1 MSNLWIPVNLLN
13 NREIATATW
22 LLIGLALRLSQNTI
36 RESMLGVVRT
46 FFHHKLLATITC
58 MALYTSAVVFTLF
71 LLEFWNATI
80 LKDTIFWF
88 CFF

>member
-1 MSNLWIPVNLLN
+1 
-13 NREIATATW
+13 
-22 LLIGLALRLSQNTI
+22 
-36 RESMLGVVRT
+36 MLGVVRT
-46 FFHHKLLATITC
+46 FFHHKLLAAIIC

-80 LKDTIFWF
+80 LKETIFWF

>member
-1 MSNLWIPVNLLN
+1 VNLLN

-22 LLIGLALRLSQNTI
+22 LLIDLASGLSQNTI
-36 RESMLGVVRT
+36 RESMLGVVIT
-46 FFHHKLLATITC
+46 FFHHKSLSAIIC

-71 LLEFWNATI
+71 LLEFWNDPI
-80 LKDTIFWF
+80 LKDTIFWS